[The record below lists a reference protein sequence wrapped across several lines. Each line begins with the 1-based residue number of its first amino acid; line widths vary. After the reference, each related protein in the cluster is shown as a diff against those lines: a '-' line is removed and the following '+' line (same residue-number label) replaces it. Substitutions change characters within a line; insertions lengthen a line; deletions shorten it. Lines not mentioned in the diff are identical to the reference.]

1 MSQARIPLDAWQAAG
16 RYIGYRGQQIF
27 VCVDG
32 PRDADALLL
41 IHGFPTA
48 SWDWEALWPAL
59 LARYRVHTLDLVG
72 FGFSDKPSDYDYSL
86 IDQAD
91 LCEHFLRLEGVTT
104 YHVLAHDY
112 GDSVAQEL
120 LARQIEAGDRP
131 RLHSVAFLNGGLFP
145 ETHRPLLLQKML
157 LSPLGPLISRFTNRA
172 KLAASMRAIFGAA
185 TPPDDEL
192 IDGFWRLLSHGDGR
206 RIMHKLIRYM
216 VERRQ
221 YRARWVA
228 ALQQAAVPL
237 TLIDGAA
244 DPISGAHMA
253 RRYQELVPA
262 ADVTLLDGIGHYP
275 QLEAPG
281 AVLAAYL
288 AFRDRAGLRSN

>member
-1 MSQARIPLDAWQAAG
+1 MSQARIPLDAWEAAG
-16 RYIGYRGQQIF
+16 RYISYRGQRVF
-27 VCVDG
+27 VRVDG

-59 LARYRVHTLDLVG
+59 AARYRVHALDLVG
-72 FGFSDKPSDYDYSL
+72 FGFSDKPADYDYSL

-91 LCEHFLRLEGVTT
+91 LCEHFLRLEGVAT

-120 LARQIEAGDRP
+120 LARQVEAGQRP
-131 RLHSVAFLNGGLFP
+131 CLRSVAFLNGGLFP
-145 ETHRPLLLQKML
+145 ETHRPLLLQKLL
-157 LSPLGPLISRFTNRA
+157 LSPVGPLISRLTSRA
-172 KLAASMRAIFGAA
+172 KLAASMRGIFGAA

-221 YRARWVA
+221 HRERWVG
-228 ALQQAAVPL
+228 ALERAGIPL
-237 TLIDGAA
+237 ALIDGAA

-253 RRYQELVPA
+253 RRYRQLVPV

-281 AVLAAYL
+281 KVLAAYM
-288 AFRDRAGLRSN
+288 AFRGRAGSLSN